1 MSKQQ
6 NRTIVYIGQEK
17 HIVTQAVENRLTEA
31 GFRVVAIPSDIDE
44 INKNRSGADIFLC
57 YLDYTSTK
65 TEIVMHYLAD
75 LCRDEHKSMCLIV
88 DNATRAQVKKMDS
101 AQWAAHIYVRPL
113 DMNDVADDLTEL
125 SDAHDE
131 FRRRKTLLVVDD
143 DSDFLMIMNYWL
155 NSHYDIVGVNSGVE
169 AVTYIQRHQS
179 PDLILLDYEMP
190 DLDGYDVM
198 QWLHG
203 TPQTANIPII
213 FLTGVNDRE
222 SVMRIVKHKPDGYL
236 LKSSRKSELL
246 DALERFF
253 VMSIFHQRMP
263 LNQY

>member
-1 MSKQQ
+1 M
-6 NRTIVYIGQEK
+6 
-17 HIVTQAVENRLTEA
+17 
-31 GFRVVAIPSDIDE
+31 
-44 INKNRSGADIFLC
+44 
-57 YLDYTSTK
+57 
-65 TEIVMHYLAD
+65 
-75 LCRDEHKSMCLIV
+75 
-88 DNATRAQVKKMDS
+88 
-101 AQWAAHIYVRPL
+101 
-113 DMNDVADDLTEL
+113 
-125 SDAHDE
+125 
-131 FRRRKTLLVVDD
+131 
-143 DSDFLMIMNYWL
+143 
-155 NSHYDIVGVNSGVE
+155 
-169 AVTYIQRHQS
+169 TYIQRHQS

-253 VMSIFHQRMP
+253 VMGIFHQRMP
-263 LNQY
+263 LNQ

>member
-1 MSKQQ
+1 MKTPE
-6 NRTIVYIGQEK
+6 RTMIYIGQEK

-31 GFRVVAIPSDIDE
+31 GFRVIAIPSDIDA
-44 INKNRSGADIFLC
+44 INKNRHNTDIFLC
-57 YLDYTSTK
+57 YLDYTSPK

-88 DNATRAQVKKMDS
+88 DNATRAQVKKMGS

-125 SDAHDE
+125 ADAHDE

-155 NSHYDIVGVNSGVE
+155 HTYYDVVGVTSGVE
-169 AVTYIQRHQS
+169 AVNYLQHHPL

-198 QWLHG
+198 QWLHA
-203 TPQTANIPII
+203 TPQTADIPII

-222 SVMRIVKHKPDGYL
+222 SVMRIVQHRPDGYL
-236 LKSSRKSELL
+236 LKTCRKSELL
-246 DALERFF
+246 DALNRFF
-253 VMSIFHQRMP
+253 VMSIFHYRMA
-263 LNQY
+263 